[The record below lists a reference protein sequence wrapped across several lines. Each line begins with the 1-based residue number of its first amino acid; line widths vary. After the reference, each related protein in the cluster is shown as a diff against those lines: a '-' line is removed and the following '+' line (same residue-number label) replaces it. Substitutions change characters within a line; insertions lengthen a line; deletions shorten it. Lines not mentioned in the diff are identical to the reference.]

1 MPYYKID
8 RVVLPDIKG
17 DGKLT
22 EEEKAF
28 ISREWKKRES
38 LWKKRESFLDKILR
52 RFLRGGRKWSN

>member
-28 ISREWKKRES
+28 ISREWKKQ
-38 LWKKRESFLDKILR
+38 ESFWDKIIR
-52 RFLRGGRKWSN
+52 RFIRRGRKWAN

>member
-8 RVVLPDIKG
+8 RVVLTGIKG

-38 LWKKRESFLDKILR
+38 FWDKIIR
-52 RFLRGGRKWSN
+52 RFLRRSRKWAS

>member
-8 RVVLPDIKG
+8 RVVLTDIKG

-38 LWKKRESFLDKILR
+38 FWDKIIR
-52 RFLRGGRKWSN
+52 RFLRRGRNNLGHKI